1 MQIVWIFPGSDLV
14 CAWNLLS
21 ESAFAFM
28 TSMAF
33 VPLCNKQIV
42 VMKKIFRLVTAL
54 GLFCGAFAFTGC
66 NYEDDINSLGDRLS
80 AVESSLQSLEGQ
92 ISDGAVITGVTSSES
107 GVVITL
113 SNGESYTI
121 TNGTNGTPGSVV
133 TIGADGYWY
142 IDGVK
147 TDYPAKGQEGQP
159 GQPGDDAN
167 TVYYYPHESGYW
179 YKVTVTPE
187 GTKTEEATTISWI
200 ASSNGVTAVYNPEDG
215 TLTLANVEGADKPIV
230 ISLTSQL
237 KSLAFVPE
245 TMAQGLGVIQFYS
258 LYDAKGAFIAA
269 NQPEVTYRV
278 NPANA
283 DLANVEWAFINR
295 EVTTKVAGD
304 NTDLISIVGEP
315 VAGEKGG
322 VVFTIT
328 ANSDKEIPSDASVKG
343 DNVLVALQATST
355 DSEEEV
361 VSDYAFVEQ
370 VKIDEYQIIKHDP
383 YYKKVGKEVIPY
395 EPTDDYKVL
404 PDLSDPTNIILGY
417 NETINV
423 FDSLETYVPT
433 TGVKKSLP
441 ELYVEPSY
449 KLSFPEKYL
458 GADGKTNQQ
467 QFVTLDEETGNLSV
481 NSEWLGNNRPAIG
494 RTPVIF
500 AEAFVKNTKG
510 EDVKV
515 AQCWLKV
522 NIIGE
527 KAVIEDHNVTVAPAT
542 IEYSKIPD
550 AGEKIALSWEQA
562 NKDILAALD
571 LTYNEFVAL
580 YDVNAADVTVTYYDD
595 KGVQLK
601 TAPAGVSAS
610 ISGLSDNTAT
620 NAAEVKITDKVDE
633 NLSGS
638 VKVEIPSVEPNSRG
652 NVIVNFSYTVKH
664 DHVWPELSA
673 NYLKPGTTNTVVVKG
688 KLINNAWEMQST
700 MAEHFEGYLSDYGA
714 AYAKNKENHGPI
726 TFALMPYISKDEA
739 AKNGKVVSV
748 ATPQAEWP
756 KGYVDQLGA
765 DISGTDYTDQEIALT
780 EPLVNNKTY
789 VVTAY
794 TVLDNGNYCEMTYY
808 VEFVSPFEVTGK
820 DIELKTLIADPSTE
834 DVQELLVVNDLD
846 GKVVYEKGAVTK
858 YGADTYKLDDAD
870 FVFNYEL
877 IFKDKDH
884 ADLNPE
890 SDFNGDGV
898 DHLSMNGSEVTWDNA
913 GTTLQQDMHAAY
925 SIELKV
931 SDICVIDSEAGI
943 TVLSS
948 ANSK

>member
-1 MQIVWIFPGSDLV
+1 
-14 CAWNLLS
+14 
-21 ESAFAFM
+21 
-28 TSMAF
+28 
-33 VPLCNKQIV
+33 
-42 VMKKIFRLVTAL
+42 MKKIFRLVTAL

-295 EVTTKVAGD
+295 EVMTKVAGD

-315 VAGEKGG
+315 VVGKDGS
-322 VVFTIT
+322 VVFAIT
-328 ANSDKEIPSDASVKG
+328 ANEELPSNVVTDGKTK
-343 DNVLVALQATST
+343 NVLVALQAKDA
-355 DSEEEV
+355 DSEEEI
-361 VSDYAFVEQ
+361 VSDYSYVLQAQIKEY
-370 VKIDEYQIIKHDP
+370 KIINRDS
-383 YYKKVGKEVIPY
+383 YYDADLEKAGKNVVSYYVNDSKNPPAIGAEVSSI
-395 EPTDDYKVL
+395 
-404 PDLSDPTNIILGY
+404 DLVY

-423 FDSLETYVPT
+423 YDYLETYVPT
-433 TGVKKSLP
+433 TGVEKALP

-449 KLSFPEKYL
+449 KLTFPEKYL

-467 QFVTLDEETGNLSV
+467 QFVTLDEETGSLSV

-580 YDVNAADVTVTYYDD
+580 YDVTNATGKMKVTYYDVD
-595 KGVQLK
+595 GEELK
-601 TAPAGVSAS
+601 TKPLGVDAD
-610 ISGLSDNTAT
+610 IDGLSDNTAT
-620 NAAEVKITDKVDE
+620 NAAELTITDAVDE
-633 NLSGS
+633 NCSGS

-652 NVIVNFSYTVKH
+652 NVIVTFSYTVKH
-664 DHVWPELSA
+664 DHVWPALSA

-726 TFALMPYISKDEA
+726 TFALMPYVSKDEA

-765 DISGTDYTDQEIALT
+765 AISGTDYTDQEIALT

-898 DHLSMNGSEVTWDNA
+898 DHLSMTGSEVTWDNA

-925 SIELKV
+925 SIKLEV
-931 SDICVIDSEAGI
+931 SDICVVDSEAGI

>member
-1 MQIVWIFPGSDLV
+1 
-14 CAWNLLS
+14 
-21 ESAFAFM
+21 
-28 TSMAF
+28 
-33 VPLCNKQIV
+33 
-42 VMKKIFRLVTAL
+42 MKKIFRLVTAL

-80 AVESSLQSLEGQ
+80 AVESSLQSLESQ
-92 ISDGAVITGVTSSES
+92 IGDGAVITGVTSSES

-133 TIGADGYWY
+133 TIGEDGYWY
-142 IDGVK
+142 IDGEK
-147 TDYPAKGQEGQP
+147 TDYPAKGQEGQEGQP

-179 YKVTVTPE
+179 YKVTITPE

-295 EVTTKVAGD
+295 DVTTKVAGD

-315 VAGEKGG
+315 VAGEEGG

-343 DNVLVALQATST
+343 ENVLVALQATST

-370 VKIDEYQIIKHDP
+370 VKIDQYEIVKHDP
-383 YYKKVGKEVIPY
+383 YYNEALRKADKNVIPY

-404 PDLSDPTNIILGY
+404 PDLSDLTNIILGY

-423 FDSLETYVPT
+423 FDSLETYVRQLD
-433 TGVKKSLP
+433 KSLP
-441 ELYVEPSY
+441 EIYVEPSY

-467 QFVTLDEETGNLSV
+467 QFVTLDEETGSLSV

-500 AEAFVKNTKG
+500 AEAFVKNTAG
-510 EDVKV
+510 QDVKV

-542 IEYSKIPD
+542 IEYSEIPD
-550 AGEKIALSWEQA
+550 AGKVIALSWEQA

-580 YDVNAADVTVTYYDD
+580 YDVDAADRV
-595 KGVQLK
+595 LF
-601 TAPAGVSAS
+601 AGLTKKNVR
-610 ISGLSDNTAT
+610 
-620 NAAEVKITDKVDE
+620 
-633 NLSGS
+633 
-638 VKVEIPSVEPNSRG
+638 RG
-652 NVIVNFSYTVKH
+652 DWRF
-664 DHVWPELSA
+664 
-673 NYLKPGTTNTVVVKG
+673 
-688 KLINNAWEMQST
+688 
-700 MAEHFEGYLSDYGA
+700 
-714 AYAKNKENHGPI
+714 
-726 TFALMPYISKDEA
+726 
-739 AKNGKVVSV
+739 
-748 ATPQAEWP
+748 
-756 KGYVDQLGA
+756 
-765 DISGTDYTDQEIALT
+765 LT
-780 EPLVNNKTY
+780 EREVNMLRMG
-789 VVTAY
+789 A
-794 TVLDNGNYCEMTYY
+794 
-808 VEFVSPFEVTGK
+808 FE
-820 DIELKTLIADPSTE
+820 
-834 DVQELLVVNDLD
+834 
-846 GKVVYEKGAVTK
+846 
-858 YGADTYKLDDAD
+858 
-870 FVFNYEL
+870 
-877 IFKDKDH
+877 
-884 ADLNPE
+884 
-890 SDFNGDGV
+890 
-898 DHLSMNGSEVTWDNA
+898 
-913 GTTLQQDMHAAY
+913 
-925 SIELKV
+925 
-931 SDICVIDSEAGI
+931 
-943 TVLSS
+943 
-948 ANSK
+948 

>member
-1 MQIVWIFPGSDLV
+1 
-14 CAWNLLS
+14 
-21 ESAFAFM
+21 
-28 TSMAF
+28 
-33 VPLCNKQIV
+33 
-42 VMKKIFRLVTAL
+42 MKKIFRLVTAL

-147 TDYPAKGQEGQP
+147 TDYPAKGQE

-295 EVTTKVAGD
+295 EVMTKVAGD

-383 YYKKVGKEVIPY
+383 YYKKVGKKVIPY

-467 QFVTLDEETGNLSV
+467 QFVTLDEETGSLSV
-481 NSEWLGNNRPAIG
+481 NSEWLGSSRPAIG

-500 AEAFVKNTKG
+500 AEAFVKNTEG

-515 AQCWLKV
+515 AECWLRINIVNEAVSDLNVKV
-522 NIIGE
+522 
-527 KAVIEDHNVTVAPAT
+527 DSAP
-542 IEYSKIPD
+542 IEYSEIPA
-550 AGEKIALSWEQA
+550 AGEVIALSWEKA
-562 NKDILAALD
+562 NKEILGALGEEGMS
-571 LTYNEFVAL
+571 YNEFRAL
-580 YDVNAADVTVTYYDD
+580 YDVTNATGNMKVTYYDVD
-595 KGVQLK
+595 GEELKPAPVGV
-601 TAPAGVSAS
+601 TAN
-610 ISGLSDNTAT
+610 IDGLSDNNAT
-620 NAAEVKITDKVDE
+620 NAVEVTITDAVDE
-633 NLSGS
+633 NCSGS
-638 VKVEIPSVEPNSRG
+638 VKVEIPSVDPNSHA
-652 NVIVNFSYTVKH
+652 NVTVTFSYTVQH
-664 DHVWPELSA
+664 DHVWPPFAEH
-673 NYLKPGTTNTVVVKG
+673 YLVGDRTVQVKG
-688 KLINNAWEMQST
+688 KLNGSTWEFSS
-700 MAEHFEGYLSDYGA
+700 ALREHFEDYLNDYELG
-714 AYAKNKENHGPI
+714 NHGPI
-726 TFALMPYISKDEA
+726 RFILRPLVNGVPVPVGAETRPEG
-739 AKNGKVVSV
+739 AKEQTGAKI
-748 ATPQAEWP
+748 TPAV
-756 KGYVDQLGA
+756 GDGGTYVDQV
-765 DISGTDYTDQEIALT
+765 ISLT
-780 EPLVNNKTY
+780 EPLVGDSKTY

-794 TVLDNGNYCEMTYY
+794 TYLSNGNICQMNYN
-808 VEFVSPFEVTGK
+808 VQFVNPFEVHVPALELMDYPSDSKDVAKTIVVKDRGGK
-820 DIELKTLIADPSTE
+820 NVLYAYNEKTQKMEYTE
-834 DVQELLVVNDLD
+834 YAQKAYGLD
-846 GKVVYEKGAVTK
+846 GTINKFDFK
-858 YGADTYKLDDAD
+858 YGLCFYDEKDPDTADY
-870 FVFNYEL
+870 
-877 IFKDKDH
+877 DKEE
-884 ADLNPE
+884 AFGGNLKNANSLYSWENLGTDLR
-890 SDFNGDGV
+890 SA
-898 DHLSMNGSEVTWDNA
+898 LNA
-913 GTTLQQDMHAAY
+913 GYSVTATLAG
-925 SIELKV
+925 V
-931 SDICVIDSEAGI
+931 CVAEGVGDVTI
-943 TVLSS
+943 TPV
-948 ANSK
+948 N